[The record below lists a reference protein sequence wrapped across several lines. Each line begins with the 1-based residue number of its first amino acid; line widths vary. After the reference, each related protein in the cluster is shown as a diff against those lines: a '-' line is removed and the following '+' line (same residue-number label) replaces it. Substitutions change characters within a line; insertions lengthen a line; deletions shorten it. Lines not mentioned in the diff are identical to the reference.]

1 MNKIII
7 DVGSERKPINPMIY
21 GNFLEHLGE
30 CVKNGMWA
38 YDPVNVPLVQDNFF
52 LEGIR
57 QDVLE
62 AGKNIKVS
70 VLRAF
75 GGCYADVY
83 HWMDAIG
90 PRGSRKKVKNKQWA
104 RFPYKLLSKIGPKIE
119 NQFGTDEFL
128 HFCEAIG
135 AEPYLNI
142 NYSTGTLE
150 EGANWVEY
158 CNGSVDTEFGALRA
172 KNGRKEPYNVK
183 FWGIANEIWGPQEKG
198 REKYPENYA
207 KKYLEFAKVMRK
219 KDPTIKLVVVGWWH
233 SRWNQTVLRLIG
245 EEWVDYLSM
254 HKYVPIPMNLSFF
267 LGKHPAKE
275 KKYYSLMASYRK
287 IEEEIENGWTDITSA
302 LGEDTHV
309 RIAFDEWG
317 IWYKAR
323 DLIRTNLN
331 LQDGLGV
338 ALIFMV
344 FQRHSDKS
352 PMALLSEF
360 INIIS
365 GTILTDPDGIILT
378 PAYLALKMIRHH
390 SFSNLVNDVEV
401 NCETFSNKKF
411 GQIKKYDD
419 TPYLSCNATINDAGN
434 ELSILLVNKHFTDN
448 IKVDLEIKGLNP
460 KESGTLIVLNSDSPF
475 DYNTIENRNKV
486 QIQEE
491 NTNNLKNIVLPAHS
505 FSILKIKK

>member
-1 MNKIII
+1 MNKIIV
-7 DVGSERKPINPMIY
+7 DVELDKHPINPMIY

-30 CVKNGMWA
+30 CVKNGMWT

-62 AGKNIKVS
+62 AAKDIKVS

-75 GGCYADVY
+75 GGCYSDVY

-90 PRGSRKKVKNKQWA
+90 PRESRKKVKNKQWA
-104 RFPYKLLSKIGPKIE
+104 RFPFMFIPKLGPKIE

-150 EGANWVEY
+150 EAANWVEY
-158 CNGSVDTEFGALRA
+158 CNGSGDTEYGALRA
-172 KNGRKEPYNVK
+172 KNGREKPYDVK

-198 REKYPENYA
+198 REKHPENYA
-207 KKYLEFAKVMRK
+207 KKYLEFAKVMRN
-219 KDPTIKLVVVGWWH
+219 KDPTIKLVAVGWWH
-233 SRWNQTVLRLIG
+233 SRWNQTVLKLIG

-254 HKYVPIPMNLSFF
+254 HQYVPLPMRPSVLI
-267 LGKHPAKE
+267 GKHPAKE
-275 KKYYSLMASYRK
+275 KRYYALMTSYRRV
-287 IEEEIENGWTDITSA
+287 EEEIENGWTDIVAA
-302 LGEDTHV
+302 LGNNTRV

-317 IWYKAR
+317 IWYKIK
-323 DLIRTNLN
+323 DLIHTNLN
-331 LQDGLGV
+331 LQDGLAV
-338 ALIFMV
+338 ALIYMI

-352 PMALLSEF
+352 PMANWSEF

-365 GTILTDPDGIILT
+365 GTILTDPEGVILT
-378 PAYLALKMIRHH
+378 PAYLALKMIRNH
-390 SFSNLVNDVEV
+390 SFNNLIEGVKVK
-401 NCETFSNKKF
+401 CGIFSNKKY
-411 GQIKKYDD
+411 GRIRKYDG
-419 TPYLSCNATINDAGN
+419 TPFISCNATINDADD
-434 ELSILLVNKHFTDN
+434 ELSIIMVNKHFIDKLK
-448 IKVDLEIKGLNP
+448 IDLELKGFNS
-460 KESGTLIVLNSDSPF
+460 KGTPIRFILNSESPF
-475 DYNTIENRNKV
+475 DYNTISNRKRI

-491 NTNNLKNIVLPAHS
+491 PISNLSEIELPAHS
-505 FSILKIKK
+505 LSILKIKK